1 MSTPDNLKTFR
12 EAAARAAAAWPAV
25 GGDTNLLDVYIHAT
39 RIVQM
44 HGVHLPAALP
54 SKDGG
59 VRLVELVDAELIKG
73 RLIRTLSPQE
83 VSARAEALI
92 ARIQADG
99 LLSHSIAVNYA
110 IALFTWHGCIH
121 MAKNL
126 RPTYRTPT
134 GEAPYSLEIRQHG
147 YQIIERSWRQAV
159 AEGNPFVR
167 YGVTLARPLEVARGN
182 RIIDDWV
189 PRESPYWEKHA

>member
-1 MSTPDNLKTFR
+1 VACGRRRHQPRGRLR
-12 EAAARAAAAWPAV
+12 ARGEDRRDAWRAPAR
-25 GGDTNLLDVYIHAT
+25 GTAIEG
-39 RIVQM
+39 RRRPPR
-44 HGVHLPAALP
+44 G
-54 SKDGG
+54 
-59 VRLVELVDAELIKG
+59 AELING

-83 VSARAEALI
+83 VAARVEALI

-99 LLSHSIAVNYA
+99 LLPHPIAVNYA
-110 IALFTWHGCIH
+110 IVLFTWHGCIH

-126 RPTYRTPT
+126 RPTYQTAT
-134 GEAPYSLEIRQHG
+134 GEAPYSLKIRRHG
-147 YQIIERSWRQAV
+147 YQIIERSWREAE

-189 PRESPYWEKHA
+189 PRESPYREEPA